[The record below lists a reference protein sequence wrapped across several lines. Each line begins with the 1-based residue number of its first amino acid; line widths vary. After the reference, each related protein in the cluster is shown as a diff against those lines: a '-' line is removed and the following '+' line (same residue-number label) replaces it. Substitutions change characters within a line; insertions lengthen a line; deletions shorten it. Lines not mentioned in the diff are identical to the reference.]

1 MQQLPILQIN
11 DIEKIKLDSSLCKE
25 QEKFFYY
32 KFNIVPW
39 QKLNNT
45 TFFMVE
51 DASQDI
57 NHWIKA
63 NYGDGCILIEADG
76 EQILDFL
83 NSYFDVS
90 EFASNYLFHKNHN
103 FLAKNIKL
111 SSIFFASFFIITSIL
126 ILTEKYTY
134 FALMLIFIV
143 GCSSY
148 LFKFIITVLAYMKPT
163 TEK

>member
-1 MQQLPILQIN
+1 
-11 DIEKIKLDSSLCKE
+11 
-25 QEKFFYY
+25 
-32 KFNIVPW
+32 
-39 QKLNNT
+39 
-45 TFFMVE
+45 MVE

-83 NSYFDVS
+83 NSHFGIS
-90 EFASNYLFHKNHN
+90 EFASNYLYHKSPD
-103 FLAKNIKL
+103 FSAKNIKL

-126 ILTEKYTY
+126 TLTEKYTY

-143 GCSSY
+143 GCSRY
-148 LFKFIITVLAYMKPT
+148 LFKFVITVFG
-163 TEK
+163 